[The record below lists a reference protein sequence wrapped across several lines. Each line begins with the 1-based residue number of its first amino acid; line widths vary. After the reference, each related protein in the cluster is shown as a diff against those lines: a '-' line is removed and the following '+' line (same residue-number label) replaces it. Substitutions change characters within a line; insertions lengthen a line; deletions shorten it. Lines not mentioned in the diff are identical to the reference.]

1 MKKKVLGLLFMFC
14 AFSFLEVSAQE
25 FSPFISSPYAGV
37 TAGKLNPASLAGSR
51 YKLDVTL
58 FGASSGVHNDLVI
71 FPRKDLIFNTGFYKD
86 LWGYRNDFFDLN
98 IPGNARKDVRK
109 YLNNTSVSGKWDK
122 DSYGGYFSGQF
133 DILNVMYRFNE
144 RLSLAAGYSKRWQA
158 SANGIPLSVAAEFGN
173 KYIPSWGGRP
183 ADNDYNVNWPNAT
196 TGAVAIYDQIFVS
209 GAYTF
214 YEQDAH
220 VLKGGLTAKLLF
232 NGTSAFAYAE
242 NYEGTILGSDA
253 GIKTLGSGEAG
264 ITYDSKLGFGADI
277 GVEYEYRP
285 AELAGNEVAEYR
297 LKAGL
302 SLLDFGGFS
311 SKNARYQDLQ
321 PGGGIPSGINAM
333 FDRYGKKEADGA
345 PALKGE
351 YTMGLPTVLAASVDY
366 QFSLPIPVPLFLNFT
381 PYIALGQNSA
391 HKAYKFTSFNLIP
404 HAEWKNFG
412 VSVPLQYDQYGKFT
426 AGIGL
431 RAFSYVWI
439 GSNTLFKNIL
449 SKNNY
454 SADIHFMVKVPFYEK
469 NDSDKD
475 GVPDKKD
482 KCPEVPGLKK
492 FQGCPDTDGDGIPDD
507 QDACPNEAGPAA
519 TNGCPDR
526 DGDGVPD
533 KDDRCPDV
541 AGSKELQGC
550 ADKDGDGIPDSDDE
564 CPDQAGT
571 KATKGCPDKDGDGVS
586 DKDDRCPDVAGA
598 TALKG
603 CPDKDNDGVPDI
615 DDECPDQSGAS
626 ANKGCPSAAQ
636 DIQNVEFDIDKYN
649 IKPQYQA
656 ELDKAVDILSKNPNA
671 TVTVA
676 GHTDNTYTRAYNI
689 QLSKR
694 RAEAVKNYFVQKNI
708 DAKRISIEYYGFDRP
723 IADNNTLEG
732 RSKNRRSETTIV
744 IK

>member
-37 TAGKLNPASLAGSR
+37 TAGKLNPASLAGSN
-51 YKLDVTL
+51 YKFDVTL
-58 FGASSGVHNDLVI
+58 FGASSGVHNDLLI
-71 FPRKDLIFNTGFYKD
+71 FSRKELIFNTGFYKD
-86 LWGYRNDFFDLN
+86 LWGYRNDFFDLK
-98 IPGNARKDVRK
+98 IPTGARKDVK
-109 YLNNTSVSGKWDK
+109 DYLKKTSATWDN

-133 DILNVMYRFNE
+133 DILNMMYRVNE
-144 RLSLAAGYSKRWQA
+144 RFSLAAGYSKRWQA
-158 SANGIPLSVAAEFGN
+158 SGNGIPKEVAAKFAETR
-173 KYIPSWGGRP
+173 IPGIGGEGVGY
-183 ADNDYNVNWPNAT
+183 DIVTWSDAT
-196 TGAVAIYDQIFVS
+196 TAAVAIYDQIFVS

-214 YEQDAH
+214 FEQDAH

-232 NGTSAFAYAE
+232 NGSSAFAFAE
-242 NYEGTILGSDA
+242 NYTGELEG
-253 GIKTLGSGEAG
+253 GIGLSSVTGEAG
-264 ITYDSKLGFGADI
+264 YAVDSKLGFGADI

-302 SLLDFGGFS
+302 SLLDLGGFS
-311 SKNARYQDLQ
+311 SKTADYEDLKNS
-321 PGGGIPSGINAM
+321 GGKGVPSGVGDL
-333 FDRYGKKEADGA
+333 FRRYGTGTS
-345 PALKGE
+345 KGE
-351 YTMGLPTVLAASVDY
+351 YTMGLPTVIAASVDY

-381 PYIALGQNSA
+381 PYIALGQNSP

-412 VSVPLQYDQYGKFT
+412 VSVPLQFDQYGKFT

-431 RAFSYVWI
+431 RAFRYVWI
-439 GSNTLFKNIL
+439 GSNTLIKNL
-449 SKNNY
+449 WPGTNKNY
-454 SADIHFMVKVPFYEK
+454 SADFHFMVKVPLYEK
-469 NDSDKD
+469 NDRDKD
-475 GVPDKKD
+475 GVSDKKD
-482 KCPEVPGLKK
+482 KCPDVPGLKK

-507 QDACPNEAGPAA
+507 QDACPNEAGPVA

-533 KDDRCPDV
+533 KDDRCPDQ

-550 ADKDGDGIPDSDDE
+550 SDKDGDGIPDNDDE
-564 CPDQAGT
+564 CPDQAGP
-571 KATKGCPDKDGDGVS
+571 KATKGCPDKDGDGIA
-586 DKDDRCPDVAGA
+586 DKDDRCPDQAGV

-603 CPDKDNDGVPDI
+603 CPDKDGDGVPDI
-615 DDECPDQSGAS
+615 DDECPDQAGTS

-649 IKPQYQA
+649 IKPQYQP
-656 ELDKAVDILSKNPNA
+656 ELDKAVEVLSKNPNA

-708 DAKRISIEYYGFDRP
+708 DAQRISIEYYGFDKP
-723 IADNNTLEG
+723 IADNNTIEG
-732 RSKNRRSETTIV
+732 RSRNRRSETKIV